1 MSNRL
6 SQIAA
11 EVAGW
16 IVVAEQPGR
25 EIKHYRSSLGITQQ
39 EMAQLLGVRRETLS
53 RIENGSITPS
63 FNFLRNFSRK
73 VAAIKLI
80 RELIAKTEA
89 SLSEPLTPWKLRLYL
104 GLEGEEVEKLLKVG
118 KNSYIRHKNKILK
131 VIK

>member
-6 SQIAA
+6 SEVAA

-25 EIKHYRSSLGITQQ
+25 EIKLYRSSLGVTQQ

-63 FNFLRNFSRK
+63 FNFLRNFSMK

-80 RELIAKTEA
+80 RELIAKAEA
-89 SLSEPLTPWKLRLYL
+89 SLSEPLTSWKLRLYL

>member
-6 SQIAA
+6 SEVAA

-25 EIKHYRSSLGITQQ
+25 EIKNYRSSLGITQQ

-118 KNSYIRHKNKILK
+118 KSSYIRHKNKILK